1 MKPLTPRAIK
11 VSDLEPGHRFELAGY
26 RYEILEIEPNLYGD
40 RIIRFG
46 PIHSVVESS
55 ATLVLDPNSDFEIL
69 LNI

>member
-1 MKPLTPRAIK
+1 MNDLTPRAIK

-26 RYEILEIEPNLYGD
+26 RHEILEIEPNLYGD

-46 PIHSVVESS
+46 PIHSVVLSP
-55 ATLVLDPNSDFEIL
+55 ATLILGPGEDFEIL

>member
-1 MKPLTPRAIK
+1 MKTVTRRVIK

-26 RYEILEIEPNLYGD
+26 RHEILEIEPNLYGD

-46 PIHSVVESS
+46 PIHSVVLSP
-55 ATLVLDPNSDFEIL
+55 ATLILGPGEDFEIL

>member
-1 MKPLTPRAIK
+1 MKHLTPRAIK

-26 RYEILEIEPNLYGD
+26 RHEILEIEPNLYGD

-46 PIHSVVESS
+46 PIHSVVLSPAPLILGPGE
-55 ATLVLDPNSDFEIL
+55 DFEIL